1 MKPELEE
8 RALSIVLQLTD
19 LHVNDRHKLQ
29 RQLCGDDIQLL
40 HAVDELFRVYENAN
54 GMDFWLG
61 ASKARFNFSGADCS
75 QNDDVVFT
83 DQKDQ
88 NRIRRPPT
96 LDRFIPIDLLGLG
109 GQGEVW
115 LMKDPRIDRRVALK
129 IVQPSKKDSRAT
141 LTSFR
146 REAEL
151 NGKLEHPNIVPVY
164 DITAELNESGEPDS
178 KSPCFV
184 MRVFGD
190 PRLHAAIS
198 AFHERPR
205 SDSEQE
211 LLVALRAFDKQQSA
225 ETRSE
230 LEHQLAKV
238 TFDSSQASDQT
249 LKSAVESIL
258 KDDSEAGTLTKAI
271 AKLHA
276 REWSESNFRKLL
288 GRFQRICEGVAY
300 AHSRGVIH
308 RDLKPDNIMLGEY
321 GETLVADWGLA
332 KIVGR
337 QDEVHPENVEGTLRV
352 SSDSA
357 DSPHT
362 RRGELKGTPRYMS
375 PEQAMGR
382 IDELG
387 PATDIYSLGAILYCI
402 LTGKPP
408 IEGKTFEEIL
418 SRVRAGKFARPT
430 EVQPRVPKGLEAVV
444 LKAISLKPRDRY
456 ATALDLAGD
465 VEHWLNDER
474 ILAWDEPW
482 VVRGRRWIR
491 HHQTLVT
498 STAAAMFVGTISLG
512 ILSTIVTANS
522 RAISFSNK
530 QLEKSNALLEQEK
543 TNVEKQREVAE
554 ENAKIAETN
563 AEESEKNAIIAR
575 QSEERERH
583 LRIAARDQAVQRNL
597 VLGEEYARAGD
608 LLAANMANSIAFASA
623 SDFFQNTTDISRPH
637 PIPDHESRI
646 HRLRIGIAGSLAPQL
661 QNVLFAESPITLA
674 EFSRSGTTI
683 ATLQTLKGT
692 INLFDAK
699 LGVPVGSPLSHRGR
713 VRALALSPDGL
724 RLASCAINFEEVPII
739 YLWDTTSGQQIAEA
753 STRGRIKKLIFDHDG
768 SQLATASVDGILGES
783 GLLQIWDGKTLKAKG
798 DAKTLDASIGSIAFS
813 PDGERI
819 AAAVPNNRSQVVI
832 YQTTDGKLICQGGEL
847 SQHPPEDICFSP
859 DGTKVGIAS
868 NTGAAQ
874 VIDAETG
881 ASITPLLM
889 HEEQMEGAFDVYGRA
904 LCFIK
909 FSPDSKRVLTAC
921 GDRTARLWDAEKG
934 IPVGLIMSHRD
945 AITSCQFSP
954 DGSRIGTSCMDGTA
968 RLWDAVSGRPISSPL
983 WHFGPIHSL
992 RFSPDGERIL
1002 TGSDDRTARVW
1013 SISSPRPW
1021 NPGGPDNTNA
1031 LLQSAVSGNG
1041 RWLAGEIKDQF
1052 FQVWNSET
1060 RIPVGAS
1067 ISCAHPAHLIRF
1079 ASEKTWLTLAGLV
1092 DKTNGQ
1098 VSIVDFVTGKAVNE
1112 TVAVKGA
1119 PIQVVFSPDDRWCA
1133 ILGTSAKGTTLTIQD
1148 TQDHKTITLE
1158 VTDPMQFVWHPVDPS
1173 QLFIAGRNGLIY
1185 QTSLPGGE
1193 VVATE
1198 FEFKGQTIRQLGIS
1212 RDGQLLTTASSEGV
1226 HVWSTNDKRL
1236 LFPTAENGR
1245 KDKTRESNGAL
1256 FSHDN
1261 SRLLTWGNDRHVRV
1275 WNRELT
1281 QNRWQ
1286 EAGQLA
1292 HSRDVNDATFSPDG
1306 LLIASASD
1314 DGTARVWDART
1325 LEPVSPPLEH
1335 TTTNLGFESVKHLRF
1350 RPDGQTLF
1358 AATQNIIRQTQ
1369 VLPPKNAFRL
1379 HNASP
1384 LAAETMLKQLT
1395 ETVTGVWE
1403 WRLPTCDA
1411 DVETVLKQT
1420 QFLSG
1425 KKFDTNGRL
1434 QPLSPQDQLA
1444 FLEMIAST
1452 QPNGWT
1458 ARQQLARLAVER
1470 DDLIVADE
1478 QYDKAV
1484 EQEQSNGQLWFESAS
1499 VAYNLDNFKKAWN
1512 AADRAI
1518 SCGLIDSKT
1527 WLVRGRAS
1535 RQLGRFN
1542 EAIFDF
1548 KKATETSNVPFLS
1561 RLDLANCQAMLGQFD
1576 DAAASFDQ
1584 SFDEHGKFDQLV
1596 SPAHRY
1602 DRIVLELA
1610 RNRPDEYKKLTSQF
1624 LRQNQRTSD
1633 AYTAYLVVLCA
1644 VLNQDSVTDWS
1655 PIIALGES
1663 VAVKDPELS
1672 ERQAAFGFAL
1682 FRTGKIE
1689 EAERQ
1694 IRKAIRL
1701 QKPEDSKTPAPSALP
1716 HYFLAMT
1723 LNLQGK
1729 TGEALESLATAN
1741 KFFKSLEVR
1750 PEEISLIDRLPWQ
1763 RRAIFEILRQEAEGN
1778 ITLPK

>member
-19 LHVNDRHKLQ
+19 LPVNDRHKLQ
-29 RQLCGDDIQLL
+29 RQLCGDDLQLL
-40 HAVDELFRVYENAN
+40 NAVDELFRVYENAN

-61 ASKARFNFSGADCS
+61 ASKARFSFPGADWS
-75 QNDDVVFT
+75 QNDDSVFI
-83 DQKDQ
+83 DQKDE

-129 IVQPSKKDSRAT
+129 IVQPSQKDSRAT

-151 NGKLEHPNIVPVY
+151 NAKLEHPNIVPVY

-225 ETRSE
+225 ETRNE
-230 LEHQLAKV
+230 LEHQLTKIA
-238 TFDSSQASDQT
+238 FDPDQASDQT

-276 REWSESNFRKLL
+276 GEWSESNFRKLL
-288 GRFQRICEGVAY
+288 SRFQRVCEGVAY

-337 QDEVHPENVEGTLRV
+337 RDQAHTENIEGTLRV
-352 SSDSA
+352 SSDST
-357 DSPHT
+357 DSEHT
-362 RRGELKGTPRYMS
+362 RLGELKGTPRFMS

-382 IDELG
+382 VDELG

-418 SRVRAGKFARPT
+418 SRVRDSEFARPT
-430 EVQPRVPKGLEAVV
+430 NVQPRVPKGLEAIV
-444 LKAISLKPRDRY
+444 LKALSLKPRDRY

-474 ILAWDEPW
+474 VLAWDEPW
-482 VVRGRRWIR
+482 LVQGRRWVR
-491 HHQTLVT
+491 RHQTLVT

-512 ILSTIVTANS
+512 ILSIIATAHS
-522 RAISFSNK
+522 LDISFKNK
-530 QLEKSNALLEQEK
+530 QLEESNALIKTEK
-543 TNVEKQREVAE
+543 ANVEEQREVAE
-554 ENAKIAETN
+554 RN
-563 AEESEKNAIIAR
+563 AEESKRNAIR
-575 QSEERERH
+575 
-583 LRIAARDQAVQRNL
+583 ARDTAVQRNL
-597 VLGEEYARAGD
+597 VLGEEYARQGD
-608 LLAANMANSIAFASA
+608 LLAANMANSIAFATVC
-623 SDFFQNTTDISRPH
+623 DFFQNTTDISRPH
-637 PIPDHESRI
+637 PMPENESKI
-646 HRLRIGIAGSLAPQL
+646 HRLRIGIASSLAPQL
-661 QNVLFAESPITLA
+661 ENVLFAESLITLA
-674 EFSRSGTTI
+674 EFSPYGTTI
-683 ATLQTLKGT
+683 ASMQTLKGT
-692 INLFDAK
+692 VNLFNAK
-699 LGVPVGSPLSHRGR
+699 MGVPIGNPLSHRGP
-713 VRALALSPDGL
+713 VREIAFSPDSL
-724 RLASCAINFEEVPII
+724 RLASWAMNFEGVPII
-739 YLWDTTSGQQIAEA
+739 YLWDTKSGQQIAEA
-753 STRGRIKKLIFDHDG
+753 ATQGHINKLIFNHDG
-768 SQLATASVDGILGES
+768 NQLAIASVDAIFAES
-783 GLLQIWDGKTLKAKG
+783 GLLQIWDGKTLKSKG
-798 DAKTLDASIGSIAFS
+798 DAKKLGVPINSIAFS
-813 PDGERI
+813 PDGARI
-819 AAAVPNNRSQVVI
+819 AVAVPNKKSQVMI
-832 YQTTDGKLICQGGEL
+832 YQTTDWKLICQGGDL
-847 SQHPPEDICFSP
+847 SKHSPNDVCFSP

-874 VIDAETG
+874 VIDGETG
-881 ASITPLLM
+881 ASITPLLI
-889 HEEQMEGAFDVYGRA
+889 HEEQIEGPFDEHGRA
-904 LCFIK
+904 LGFIK

-921 GDRTARLWDAEKG
+921 GDRTARLWDANKG
-934 IPVGLIMSHRD
+934 TPVGLIMSHLD
-945 AITSCQFSP
+945 AITSIQFSP

-968 RLWDAVSGRPISSPL
+968 RLWDAISGRPISSPL

-992 RFSPDGERIL
+992 RFSPDGQRVL

-1013 SISSPRPW
+1013 SIPSPRPW
-1021 NPGGPDNTNA
+1021 NPGSPENTNA
-1031 LLQSAVSGNG
+1031 LLQSAVSGNS
-1041 RWLAGEIKDQF
+1041 RWLAGEIKDKY
-1052 FQVWNSET
+1052 FQVWDSGT
-1060 RIPVGAS
+1060 MLPAGAS
-1067 ISCAHPAHLIRF
+1067 ISCEHPTHLIRV
-1079 ASEKTWLTLAGLV
+1079 AAEKTRLALAGLV
-1092 DKTNGQ
+1092 DETKGQ
-1098 VSIVDFVTGKAVNE
+1098 VSIVDFVTGEAVDE
-1112 TVAVKGA
+1112 TVTVEGA
-1119 PIQVVFSPDDRWCA
+1119 PIQVAFSPDDRWCA
-1133 ILGTSAKGTTLTIQD
+1133 ILGTSENGTTLTVRD
-1148 TQDHKTITLE
+1148 THDHKTITLE
-1158 VTDPMQFVWHPVDPS
+1158 VTNPMQFVWHPVDSS

-1185 QTSLPGGE
+1185 QTSFPGGE
-1193 VVATE
+1193 VIATE
-1198 FEFKGQTIRQLGIS
+1198 SGVKGKTIRQLGIS
-1212 RDGQLLTTASSEGV
+1212 RDGQFLTTSSSAGV
-1226 HVWSTNDKRL
+1226 HVWSVIDKAL
-1236 LFPTAENGR
+1236 LFNTAKEGQI
-1245 KDKTRESNGAL
+1245 DKPGHESNGAL
-1256 FSHDN
+1256 FSPDN
-1261 SRLLTWGNDRHVRV
+1261 SRLLAWGNDRRVRV
-1275 WNRELT
+1275 WNRESN

-1292 HSRDVNDATFSPDG
+1292 HTRDVNDAAFSPDG

-1335 TTTNLGFESVKHLRF
+1335 QIPNSEFDSVKYLRF

-1358 AATQNIIRQTQ
+1358 AATRNIIRQNE
-1369 VLPPKNAFRL
+1369 VLPFEIAFGL
-1379 HNASP
+1379 HNAGP
-1384 LAAETMLKQLT
+1384 LATETMLKQLT
-1395 ETVTGVWE
+1395 GTVTRVWE

-1425 KKFDTNGRL
+1425 KKFDANGRL
-1434 QPLSPQDQLA
+1434 QQLSPKDQSA
-1444 FLEMIAST
+1444 FLELIASN

-1484 EQEQSNGQLWFESAS
+1484 EQELSNGLLWHESAS
-1499 VAYNLDNFKKAWN
+1499 VAFDLEKFEKAWN
-1512 AADRAI
+1512 EADRAI
-1518 SCGLIDSKT
+1518 SCGYVDSKA

-1542 EAIFDF
+1542 EAIFDL
-1548 KKATETSNVPFLS
+1548 KKAAETANVPFRP
-1561 RLDLANCQAMLGQFD
+1561 RLDLANCQSMLGQFD
-1576 DAAASFDQ
+1576 EAAASFDQ
-1584 SFDEHGKFDQLV
+1584 SFQEQVKFNQTV
-1596 SPAHRY
+1596 SPANRY
-1602 DRIVLELA
+1602 QRIVLELA
-1610 RNRPDEYKKLTSQF
+1610 RNRPENYKKLTTEF
-1624 LRQNQRTSD
+1624 LKQNRRTKD
-1633 AYTAYLVVLCA
+1633 TYVAYLAVVSA

-1663 VAVKDPELS
+1663 VAAKDPELPES
-1672 ERQAAFGFAL
+1672 QAVLGYAL
-1682 FRTGKIE
+1682 FRAGKIE

-1694 IRKAIRL
+1694 IRKAISL
-1701 QKPEDSKTPAPSALP
+1701 QKRADSITPAPSPLP
-1716 HYFLAMT
+1716 HYFLALT
-1723 LNLQGK
+1723 LHEQGK
-1729 TGEALESLATAN
+1729 AGEAIESIATAN
-1741 KFFKSLEVR
+1741 KYFESLKVS
-1750 PEEISLIDRLPWQ
+1750 PEKIPLIDRLPWQ
-1763 RRAIFEILRQEAEGN
+1763 RRAIFEILRKEAEDK
-1778 ITLPK
+1778 TTPAR